1 MSRTQQGIVFSLI
14 GTFCLAFEV
23 IFVKI
28 CYEAGF
34 NENSVL
40 TFRFLLGGILFVI
53 FGLLAKQKLLLNR
66 KQLLW
71 ALPTIILY
79 ILTARILYVG
89 YHYLPS
95 GTAVF
100 FFFTYPIFT
109 VLIEWLW
116 QKEPFSKVKM
126 IALGLSILGLLL
138 FSLSSLGEL
147 NILGVSCCLI
157 AAVFQS
163 LYLVTFVRFS
173 AKAKASEYTF
183 STTMLLVSTVILLLL
198 HLGRQEMA
206 LPTTINGWLPMLA
219 IAAICTLLA
228 VFLCALGTSHA
239 GASISAIVFAMQV
252 PFAALL
258 AFLFFGD
265 RWTPLQFV
273 GAALLLLAVL
283 FVNFAALKKQKGTV
297 KPNDTPDRRITATM
311 E

>member
-1 MSRTQQGIVFSLI
+1 MSKTQQGILFSLA

-34 NENSVL
+34 DENSVL

-53 FGLLAKQKLLLNR
+53 LGLLAKQKLLLNR

-71 ALPTIILY
+71 ALPTVILY

-116 QKEPFSKVKM
+116 QKEPFSKVKI
-126 IALGLSILGLLL
+126 IALVFSILGLLL
-138 FSLSSLGEL
+138 FSFSSLGEL
-147 NILGVSCCLI
+147 NVLGVSCCLI
-157 AAVFQS
+157 AAILQS
-163 LYLVTFVRFS
+163 FYLVTFVRFS
-173 AKAKASEYTF
+173 AKTQASEF
-183 STTMLLVSTVILLLL
+183 SFATTMLLVAAAILLLL
-198 HLGRQEMA
+198 HLGRQEIA
-206 LPTTINGWLPMLA
+206 LPGAISGWWPMLA

-228 VFLCALGTSHA
+228 VLLCTLGTSHA

-258 AFLFFGD
+258 AFFFFGD
-265 RWTPLQFV
+265 RWVPLQFI

-283 FVNFAALKKQKGTV
+283 FVNFAALKKQKETV
-297 KPNDTPDRRITATM
+297 KQNDAPDRNITATL